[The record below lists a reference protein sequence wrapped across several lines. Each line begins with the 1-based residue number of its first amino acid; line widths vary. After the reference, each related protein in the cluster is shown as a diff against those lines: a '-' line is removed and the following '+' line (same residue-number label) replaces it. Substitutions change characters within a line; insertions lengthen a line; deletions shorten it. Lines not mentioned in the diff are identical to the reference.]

1 MRTARRAS
9 VNPSFKDVTVN
20 KLALA
25 LALSATALAACSTAS
40 GPTFSASELQPRDG
54 VRTFQVDCHG
64 LLSGPQTCMKA
75 ARKICGDEP
84 VRAVDSAR
92 ALRDKSD
99 PATLVFQCGAAPA
112 EAASAA
118 TPAPAAV
125 IERVN
130 LSGDALFATDHATL
144 APTARESLDRLLS
157 ERADRTYSQVTVTG
171 FTDSVGSDDYNLA
184 LSKRR
189 AEAVAAYLKAHG
201 LKTDS
206 MTVSGRGKADPVAS
220 NATPEGRASNRRVEI
235 RLQH

>member
-1 MRTARRAS
+1 M
-9 VNPSFKDVTVN
+9 N

-75 ARKICGDEP
+75 ARKICGEEP

-118 TPAPAAV
+118 TPATAAV
-125 IERVN
+125 VEQVN

-144 APTARESLDRLLS
+144 APTARESLDRLLN
-157 ERADRTYSQVTVTG
+157 ERKDHTYSQVTVTG

-189 AEAVAAYLKAHG
+189 AESVAAYLKAHG
-201 LKTDS
+201 LKADS

-235 RLQH
+235 RLKE

>member
-1 MRTARRAS
+1 M
-9 VNPSFKDVTVN
+9 N

-118 TPAPAAV
+118 EPAAAV
-125 IERVN
+125 VERVN

-189 AEAVAAYLKAHG
+189 AEAVAAYLKGHG

>member
-1 MRTARRAS
+1 M
-9 VNPSFKDVTVN
+9 N

-75 ARKICGDEP
+75 ARKICADQP
-84 VRAVDSAR
+84 VRTVDSAR
-92 ALRDKSD
+92 ALRDGSD

-118 TPAPAAV
+118 EPTPAPAPAAV
-125 IERVN
+125 EHVN
-130 LSGDALFATDHATL
+130 LAGDALFATGLATL
-144 APTARESLDRLLS
+144 TPAARASLDKLLS
-157 ERADRTYSQVTVTG
+157 EREDRTYTQVTVTG
-171 FTDSVGSDDYNLA
+171 HTDSIGNDAANLA

-189 AEAVAAYLKAHG
+189 AETVAAYLKAHG
-201 LKTDS
+201 LNAQTVS
-206 MTVSGRGKADPVAS
+206 VSGRGSADPVAS
-220 NATPEGRASNRRVEI
+220 NATVEGRASNRRVDI
-235 RLQH
+235 SLQR